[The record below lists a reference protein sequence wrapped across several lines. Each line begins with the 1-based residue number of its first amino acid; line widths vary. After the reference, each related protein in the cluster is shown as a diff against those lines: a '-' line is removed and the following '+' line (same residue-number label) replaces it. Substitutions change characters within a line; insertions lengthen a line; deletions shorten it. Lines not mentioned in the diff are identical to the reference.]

1 MGKMEKRILSI
12 ENKEDAIVLRQKTAP
27 FDFAR
32 FTKKEIIELVRT
44 MRITMKGSSGI
55 GLAAN
60 QIGLNLSLFVVKVDR
75 KTHAIFNPLVTRVS
89 KEEDEME
96 EGCLSI
102 PNKFGI
108 VRRPVTVWITG
119 QDAHG
124 KKIMATHT
132 GLLARVFQHEID
144 HLNGI
149 LFTDRAREIYEIS
162 RAGTSAREN
171 GNAE

>member
-1 MGKMEKRILSI
+1 MEKRIYSI

-27 FDFAR
+27 FNFSR
-32 FTKKEIIELVRT
+32 FTKKEIMALVRT
-44 MRITMKGSSGI
+44 MRETMKAASGV

-60 QIGLNLSLFVVKVDR
+60 QIGLNLSLFVAKVDR
-75 KTHAIFNPLVTRVS
+75 KTHAIFNPLIMRIS
-89 KEEDEME
+89 KEENEME

-108 VRRPVTVWITG
+108 VRRPAVVWVTG
-119 QDAHG
+119 QDARG
-124 KKIMATHT
+124 KKITIEQA

-149 LFTDRAREIYEIS
+149 LFIDKAIEVYDAPREI
-162 RAGTSAREN
+162 
-171 GNAE
+171 GNVA

>member
-1 MGKMEKRILSI
+1 MAKTIMVKRILLI

-32 FTKKEIIELVRT
+32 FTKKEITDLVRT
-44 MRITMKGSSGI
+44 MRETMKAASGI

-60 QIGLNLSLFVVKVDR
+60 QIGLNLSLFVAKTDR
-75 KTHAIFNPLVTRVS
+75 KLHAIFNPLVTRVS

-108 VRRPVTVWITG
+108 VPRPTAVWVMG
-119 QDAHG
+119 QDARG
-124 KKIMATHT
+124 KKIMVAQT

-149 LFTDRAREIYEIS
+149 LFTDRAREIYDVS
-162 RAGTSAREN
+162 REET
-171 GNAE
+171 NAK

>member
-1 MGKMEKRILSI
+1 MANSMTVRRIRLI

-32 FTKKEIIELVRT
+32 FTKKEITDLVRT
-44 MRITMKGSSGI
+44 MRETMKAASGI

-60 QIGLNLSLFVVKVDR
+60 QIGLNLSLFVAKTDR
-75 KTHAIFNPLVTRVS
+75 KLHAIFNPLVTRVS
-89 KEEDEME
+89 KEENDME

-108 VRRPVTVWITG
+108 VSRPTAVWIAG
-119 QDAHG
+119 QDARG
-124 KKIMATHT
+124 KKITIAQT

-149 LFTDRAREIYEIS
+149 LFTDRAREVYDVS
-162 RAGTSAREN
+162 REGT
-171 GNAE
+171 NAE